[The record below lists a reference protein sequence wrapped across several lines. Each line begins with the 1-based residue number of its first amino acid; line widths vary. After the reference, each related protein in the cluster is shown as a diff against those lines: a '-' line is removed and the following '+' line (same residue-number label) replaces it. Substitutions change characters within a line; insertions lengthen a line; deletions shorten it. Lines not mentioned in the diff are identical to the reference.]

1 MKIELLKHYKKTY
14 GCSNGRCPACYL
26 ATEHSECFDVCKYRY
41 PFMDHL
47 ETFRDK
53 HKGCT
58 VIGGER
64 IIVCHDYKTNLQ
76 GKPYED
82 FISVCNRAGIQVRV
96 FGDSWYSSDTVRLE
110 FRNAS
115 LHVDD

>member
-1 MKIELLKHYKKTY
+1 MAETDSYVVYSRDYKVTVD
-14 GCSNGRCPACYL
+14 GHAMR
-26 ATEHSECFDVCKYRY
+26 
-41 PFMDHL
+41 L
-47 ETFRDK
+47 EGAAEVREGVDAAALRSLFV
-53 HKGCT
+53 KGCT

-64 IIVCHDYKTNLQ
+64 IIVCHDYKANLR